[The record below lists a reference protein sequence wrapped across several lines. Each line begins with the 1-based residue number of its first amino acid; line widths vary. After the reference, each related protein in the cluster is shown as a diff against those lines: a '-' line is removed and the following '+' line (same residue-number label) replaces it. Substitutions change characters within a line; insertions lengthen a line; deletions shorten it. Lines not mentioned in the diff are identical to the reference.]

1 MTILPDSLEN
11 PERFNSFIVFEP
23 ASLRVHDQD
32 ILCLGEDVFDFDF
45 SFADDIEV
53 KEHTGASSDEKSKLQ
68 SLERLVLPLLYNL
81 KKDTSKDYILWDG
94 AKRAAQCEE
103 QITRILEIT
112 RG

>member
-1 MTILPDSLEN
+1 M
-11 PERFNSFIVFEP
+11 SFDREKINKEIEDLL
-23 ASLRVHDQD
+23 SS
-32 ILCLGEDVFDFDF
+32 GEDVSDFDF

-68 SLERLVLPLLYNL
+68 ALEKLVLPLLYNL